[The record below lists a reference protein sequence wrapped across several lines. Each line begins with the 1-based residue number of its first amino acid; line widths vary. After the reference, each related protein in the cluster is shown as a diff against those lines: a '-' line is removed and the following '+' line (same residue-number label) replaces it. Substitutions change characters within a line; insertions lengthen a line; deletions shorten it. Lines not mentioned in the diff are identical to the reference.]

1 MLNTEYIHT
10 IPEISAEMLVNYLYP
25 EQQEQWIVSTMG
37 SFYRNYNSDVLFLDS
52 ETGELQLSRDSFAHL
67 LPQGMLYR
75 TQGAQGKEKL
85 DYLNAR
91 RRLLQDLFMPFDTFF
106 FRQKLSI
113 EREVSSLLES
123 KLTYILSTYYHVD
136 LADESN
142 PYVREVAVLL
152 PFISHLRGDL
162 LLVRNILASLFGCE
176 VTFSRGKYSHT
187 DNSRRWMPMVKYEL
201 IIHELS
207 QEQYIRLSEQLEPLA
222 DFIKEWFIPFE
233 AECFI
238 SIKWHDALPNAPTG
252 QLLNYNTHLMK

>member
-1 MLNTEYIHT
+1 MVNIS
-10 IPEISAEMLVNYLYP
+10 EISAEMLVNYLYP
-25 EQQEQWIVSTMG
+25 ELQKRWNVRTMG
-37 SFYRNYNSDVLFLDS
+37 AFYRNYNRDVLFLDS
-52 ETGELQLSRDSFAHL
+52 ETGELQLSRDSFANL
-67 LPQGMLYR
+67 LPQGLLYR
-75 TQGAQGKEKL
+75 TEGIQGKEKL

-136 LADESN
+136 LAAEPN

-162 LLVRNILASLFGCE
+162 LLVRNILASLFGCK

-187 DNSRRWMPMVKYEL
+187 DNTRRWVPMVKYEL
-201 IIHELS
+201 IMPELN
-207 QEQYIRLSEQLEPLA
+207 QEQYLRLSEQLEPLA
-222 DFIKEWFIPFE
+222 EFIKEWFVPFE
-233 AECFI
+233 AESFI
-238 SIKWHDALPNAPTG
+238 SIKWHDALPDAPTG
-252 QLLNYNTHLMK
+252 QLLDYNTRLA